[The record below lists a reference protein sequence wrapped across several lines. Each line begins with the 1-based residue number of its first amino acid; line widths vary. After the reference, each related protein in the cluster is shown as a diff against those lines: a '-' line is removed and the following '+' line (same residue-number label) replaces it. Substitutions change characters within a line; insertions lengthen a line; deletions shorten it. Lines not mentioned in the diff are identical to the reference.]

1 MPAYLCEFRGML
13 VQVAK
18 FDSRIEAEIVRG
30 RLASEGVVAILFDEG
45 LSSLG
50 IGSLTPVRLM
60 VDDSD
65 QSLAESLLRE
75 DLSRETG
82 EAGL

>member
-1 MPAYLCEFRGML
+1 MAL
-13 VQVAK
+13 VEAAR

-30 RLASEGVVAILFDEG
+30 RLESEGLIAILFDDG

-60 VDDSD
+60 VDEEDCARAKAL
-65 QSLAESLLRE
+65 LASP
-75 DLSRETG
+75 
-82 EAGL
+82 A